1 MKASKLT
8 ILIILSISC
17 VFLLSCEKDDAVV
30 KEEIAV
36 PEEPVLEEE
45 EEEEE
50 EQGEDDSPESPVTF
64 FYPDLVMDH
73 YILINNAASNEV
85 YLINKQGERVFDWSL
100 SNNIGNDVYLLPDGR
115 LLASLEAD
123 DVKMALGGQGGKLQ
137 FVAADGTIEW
147 NFDYS
152 SEEAE
157 LHHDAELLPNGNVI
171 AMVWEKVPQLDAEE
185 AGSGH
190 GMDIFVEGIIEVNP
204 ETNEI
209 VWEWHSMDHLVQDQN
224 PDKQNFGSVAENPNK
239 IDLNYV
245 THEKGDIMH
254 ANGISYDPVNDLI
267 FLSVNFYSEV
277 WVIDHSTTTE
287 EAAGSN
293 GGNFNKG
300 GDLVYRFGNPEAYQ
314 NPAGTRLFNNN
325 HYPNLLTGD
334 DSGKMLIFSNGISQS
349 TVYELEL
356 PATYDLV
363 QGIDNEPVVSWSFTD
378 PELYSPKVSGAVPLP
393 NGNVLITEGDF
404 GLWEVTRDGKVV
416 WQYQSPGFYWRAYH
430 YDKDSPEIN
439 ALGLSE

>member
-17 VFLLSCEKDDAVV
+17 VFMLSCEKDDAVV

-45 EEEEE
+45 EEEE
-50 EQGEDDSPESPVTF
+50 QGEDDSPESPVSF

-100 SNNIGNDVYLLPDGR
+100 SNNIGNDVFLLPDGR

-209 VWEWHSMDHLVQDQN
+209 VWEWHSMDHLVQDHN

-325 HYPNLLTGD
+325 HFPNLLTGD

-356 PATYDLV
+356 PTTYDLV

-378 PELYSPKVSGAVPLP
+378 PDLYSPKVSGAVPLP

-439 ALGLSE
+439 ALGLGI

>member
-1 MKASKLT
+1 M
-8 ILIILSISC
+8 
-17 VFLLSCEKDDAVV
+17 LSCEKDDAVV

-45 EEEEE
+45 EEEE
-50 EQGEDDSPESPVTF
+50 QGEDDSPESPVSF

-100 SNNIGNDVYLLPDGR
+100 SNNIGNDVFLLPDGR

-209 VWEWHSMDHLVQDQN
+209 VWEWHSMDHLVQDHN

-325 HYPNLLTGD
+325 HFPNLLTGD

-356 PATYDLV
+356 PTTYDLV

-378 PELYSPKVSGAVPLP
+378 PDLYSPKVSGAVPLP

-439 ALGLSE
+439 ALGLGI

>member
-17 VFLLSCEKDDAVV
+17 VFLLSCEKDDPVV

-45 EEEEE
+45 EEEE
-50 EQGEDDSPESPVTF
+50 QGEDDSPESPVSF

-100 SNNIGNDVYLLPDGR
+100 SNNIGNDVFLLPDGR

-209 VWEWHSMDHLVQDQN
+209 VWEWHSMDHLVQDHN

-325 HYPNLLTGD
+325 HYPNLLTGE

-378 PELYSPKVSGAVPLP
+378 PDLYSPKVSGAVPLP

-439 ALGLSE
+439 ALGLGI